1 MREVGEE
8 EIKLLLELLAPPI
21 IDEVSKILSKLEERQ
36 DRLEQRLDS
45 FARELE
51 AVKSS
56 VKDTALATASEF
68 ARQAVE
74 AAIEAARRSTTGQ
87 ISVATEPVIARLN
100 ELEKRM
106 ERVERLLESSAQGI
120 AGAIDVGVKEMR
132 RVSEEGLKAL
142 REEVKRVSSVP
153 ETLEVLRKGIENL
166 TRVVSQQRRE
176 VQAQLPPDVI
186 QKIDAILTAVTALRE
201 RLSLAGGGR
210 GGAEEGEE
218 EV

>member
-120 AGAIDVGVKEMR
+120 AGAIDVGVKEMK

-142 REEVKRVSSVP
+142 REEVRRVSSVS

-201 RLSLAGGGR
+201 RLSLASGGR